1 MGSKK
6 NAWLKFDD
14 AKKQEIFH
22 FCEGYKKYISD
33 CKTEENQL
41 RSYFFSRS
49 KGYRDLKECYIY
61 WRSL

>member
-22 FCEGYKKYISD
+22 FCEGYNIYQIVKQK
-33 CKTEENQL
+33 ENQL
-41 RSYFFSRS
+41 KKLF
-49 KGYRDLKECYIY
+49 L
-61 WRSL
+61 

>member
-22 FCEGYKKYISD
+22 FCEGNIYQIVKQK
-33 CKTEENQL
+33 ENQL
-41 RSYFFSRS
+41 
-49 KGYRDLKECYIY
+49 KE
-61 WRSL
+61 LFL